1 MAEAHAAPRCR
12 ASVPVEIGASSLLQ
26 SLTCLDSPLRAGD
39 IPSGPQAGGAGR
51 ANGARLDGVAR
62 ARPARRN
69 RCREPL
75 QIEQKALTKMR
86 AVARNIDFVSVSEKA
101 PASAFAWVAVRVRII
116 CCYASA
122 IPQSICEA
130 LAELFSCRPPRVDRW
145 PMPRLVTAEPSCA
158 RCRECGWT
166 RDADDNWSA
175 LITPSNARFT
185 DLGMLVSR
193 LTFIQQRSYDR
204 RCRTSHS
211 CQNRTHE
218 PHKPGGG
225 EKPGEA
231 SCQPALSQL
240 LTFPFA
246 TQMEPPSDAPG
257 HEKCHREE
265 NEQR

>member
-1 MAEAHAAPRCR
+1 MLGISHPTLAKRMAEAHAAPRCR

-26 SLTCLDSPLRAGD
+26 SLTCLDSPRRAGD
-39 IPSGPQAGGAGR
+39 IPSGPQAGGAAR

-130 LAELFSCRPPRVDRW
+130 LAELFSCRPHRAPVVYSTLRYF
-145 PMPRLVTAEPSCA
+145 PPPKSCIKHPLA
-158 RCRECGWT
+158 CGSSS
-166 RDADDNWSA
+166 RRSLADAS
-175 LITPSNARFT
+175 
-185 DLGMLVSR
+185 VSH
-193 LTFIQQRSYDR
+193 
-204 RCRTSHS
+204 CRTVVRPLQRMRMDPR
-211 CQNRTHE
+211 CGR
-218 PHKPGGG
+218 
-225 EKPGEA
+225 
-231 SCQPALSQL
+231 QL
-240 LTFPFA
+240 VGIDHTIQCTIYRSWDVGF
-246 TQMEPPSDAPG
+246 TSDFHPTT
-257 HEKCHREE
+257 EL
-265 NEQR
+265 